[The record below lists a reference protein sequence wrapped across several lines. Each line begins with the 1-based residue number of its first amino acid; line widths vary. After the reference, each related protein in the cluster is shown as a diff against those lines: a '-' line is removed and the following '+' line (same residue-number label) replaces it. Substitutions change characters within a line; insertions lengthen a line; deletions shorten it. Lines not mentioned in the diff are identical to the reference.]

1 MNIKIIVAAHK
12 KYWMPDDDVYLPLHV
27 GRAGKTDL
35 GYLGDDSGDNISEKN
50 ASFCEL
56 TGLYWA
62 WKNLSAEW
70 LGLCHYRRYFGRKNF
85 FDGVETVKQRIYR
98 RADYEKLLSDADV
111 ILPTRRNYYVET
123 VRSQYEHAHSPRDLD
138 RIEHII
144 SERHPD
150 SLRSFRAV
158 MSRRRLHLW
167 NMFVMRRALVDE
179 YCQWLFDILF
189 EFERWMDANAKPEEK
204 SRLFGFVA
212 ERLLDVWLFDKN
224 LRTVET
230 DVVML
235 ENVNWLKKG
244 SDFIRRKLFG
254 GRGNV

>member
-1 MNIKIIVAAHK
+1 MDIKIIVAAHK
-12 KYWMPDDDVYLPLHV
+12 KYWMPADEVYLPLHV
-27 GRAGKTDL
+27 GHAGKPDL
-35 GYLGDDSGDNISEKN
+35 GYVGDDTGDNISDKN
-50 ASFCEL
+50 NSFCEL

-62 WKNLSAEW
+62 WKNLPGEY

-85 FDGVETVKQRIYR
+85 FDGVENVKHRIYQ
-98 RADYEKLLSDADV
+98 RADYEKLLDGTDV
-111 ILPTRRNYYVET
+111 LLPTRRNYYVET
-123 VRSQYEHAHSPRDLD
+123 VRSQYEHAHSPRDLEQ
-138 RIEHII
+138 IEHII
-144 SERHPD
+144 SLRHPN

-158 MSRRRLHLW
+158 MNRRKLHLW
-167 NMFVMRRALVDE
+167 NMFVMKKSLVEE

-189 EFERWMDANAKPEEK
+189 HFERWMNENAKPEEQ
-204 SRLFGFVA
+204 SRLFGFVS

-224 LRTVET
+224 LKTVET

-254 GRGNV
+254 GRG